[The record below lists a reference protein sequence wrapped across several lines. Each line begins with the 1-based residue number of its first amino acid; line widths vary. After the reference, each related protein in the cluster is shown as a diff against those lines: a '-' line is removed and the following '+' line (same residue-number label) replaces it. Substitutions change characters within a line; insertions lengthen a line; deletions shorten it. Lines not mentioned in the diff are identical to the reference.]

1 MKKKILI
8 VEDDNLISTIFR
20 MFLKELGYDLIG
32 IVEDGKE
39 AIRMCEQLNPDIVL
53 MDVHLGGDIDG
64 IQATEIIKTKF
75 DIPVIF
81 LSSDTEESTIQRVI
95 NTHSYGY
102 LVKPIDKKELG
113 ISIELAFYKHQFD
126 LDQKMRETRFRSF
139 ISDSPEA
146 IMVVNEN
153 GLIEYLNCLGL
164 KLFKTAYIEDV
175 IGLPLLS
182 FVDEDYHT
190 DFKEKLDRSL
200 EMEHGIDYTH
210 LKLKTIHGELVDVGL
225 TGAQIE
231 FNKKKNL
238 QLIIRDVTQEYAY
251 RQMLAEKAN
260 IINNFY
266 DGVLTFD
273 MNGIVKSWNKGCERI
288 FKIVE
293 KDAIGKSYSEMG
305 LSKKQKTFAEDLLIP
320 TSEKGKLELD
330 VETDWK
336 GQSIVLSVFASL
348 LRNDKEE
355 STGIVCYV
363 RNVSERRKNEILLAE
378 SEQRNKDLINAIP
391 DLIFVVN
398 KDGIFEDYKLDDES
412 VLVLRKESIMGS
424 HISDVFDSSRL
435 KEVEEKIHRVLTIG
449 FMEKFKYQMD
459 TAKGLLWFEARI
471 TNLGNEKV
479 LVLVRELP
487 DSKVA

>member
-20 MFLKELGYDLIG
+20 MFLKELGYDLLG

-53 MDVHLGGDIDG
+53 MDVHLGGDLDG

-126 LDQKMRETRFRSF
+126 LDQKMRETRFRNF

-146 IMVVNEN
+146 ILVVNEN

-164 KLFKTAYIEDV
+164 KLFKTAYIEDLM
-175 IGLPLLS
+175 GLPLLS
-182 FVDEDYHT
+182 FVEEEDHA
-190 DFKEKLDRSL
+190 DFKEKLDSSL
-200 EMEHGIDYTH
+200 TMEQGIEYTH
-210 LKLKTIHGELVDVGL
+210 LKLRTIHGDFIDVGL

-231 FNKKKNL
+231 FNGKKNL

-266 DGVLTFD
+266 DGVVTFD
-273 MNGIVKSWNKGCERI
+273 MNGKVRSWNKGCERI
-288 FKIVE
+288 FEISE
-293 KDAIGKSYSEMG
+293 KEAIGKFYSEMG
-305 LSKKQKTFAEDLLIP
+305 ISKNQKTFAEDLLIP
-320 TSEKGKLELD
+320 TNKKGNLELD
-330 VETDWK
+330 
-336 GQSIVLSVFASL
+336 IVMERNGSSCVLNVFSSL

-355 STGIVCYV
+355 ETGIVCYI
-363 RNVSERRKNEILLAE
+363 RDISEKRKHELLLEE
-378 SEQRNKDLINAIP
+378 SEQRNRDLINAIP

-412 VLVLRKESIMGS
+412 VLALRKDSIIGS
-424 HISDVFDSSRL
+424 HISDVFDNSTL
-435 KEVEEKIHRVLTIG
+435 KEVESKISKVLSIG

-479 LVLVRELP
+479 LVLVRELLEI
-487 DSKVA
+487 KKA